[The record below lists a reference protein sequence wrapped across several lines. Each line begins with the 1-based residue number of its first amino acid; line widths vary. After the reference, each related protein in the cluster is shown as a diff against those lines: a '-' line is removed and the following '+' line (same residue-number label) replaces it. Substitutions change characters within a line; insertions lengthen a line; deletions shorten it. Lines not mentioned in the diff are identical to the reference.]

1 MNTKL
6 ATTQIRLQ
14 NWALT
19 IKDRQSSGLSVKDY
33 CEQHSISKDAYYYWL
48 RKVKEAA
55 LAESGFVEMKQP
67 DPLQVVPAS
76 PDVVPDVIKL
86 QIRDLQISVPMSVP
100 KEVFTMIIE
109 AASHAE

>member
-14 NWALT
+14 NWTLT

-48 RKVKEAA
+48 RKVREAA

-67 DPLQVVPAS
+67 DPLQVLPAS